1 MSKRRLGAH
10 APHRVFA
17 EQITKKLIRVN
28 KAVRSRRTWSKFGD
42 CDGQE
47 VGANLLVHAQ
57 GCWRVAPKDAR
68 SLVFAVGR
76 HLAVEGGFRRGC

>member
-1 MSKRRLGAH
+1 MARES
-10 APHRVFA
+10 HRVCA

-47 VGANLLVHAQ
+47 VGANLPVHAEGDAQ
-57 GCWRVAPKDAR
+57 KTLVAR
-68 SLVFAVGR
+68 SKRRAGARGGGGR
-76 HLAVEGGFRRGC
+76 L